1 MAAVLREQWR
11 VSQPAAV
18 AQWEAAVAQRD
29 QRPRADLV
37 AGRSLEAA
45 ELLMAAGPAGAA
57 APVAAVAELVAAAPA
72 AAAAEVVIPAD
83 AAAG

>member
-45 ELLMAAGPAGAA
+45 ELLMAAGPAA